1 MSYKK
6 YKFVYFN
13 ILLISF
19 VLFFNNVYIL
29 LILFMWKLMFLF
41 NLYSDTYIEFF
52 HPVKLADFYNFDNKY
67 VEADHEDPDFYI
79 MFYQEFYSLC
89 NCRFSFDIFGG
100 SQTLD
105 DTDFID
111 VNLYLDRRNLKNVYK
126 NINFKYIN
134 KNDYILY
141 HFDDDNVL
149 NYRNINVIS
158 KFDNLDIYNIEFNPM
173 LKDKVNADKRIKY
186 LRIVRDNTQNINEKN
201 I

>member
-1 MSYKK
+1 
-6 YKFVYFN
+6 
-13 ILLISF
+13 
-19 VLFFNNVYIL
+19 
-29 LILFMWKLMFLF
+29 
-41 NLYSDTYIEFF
+41 
-52 HPVKLADFYNFDNKY
+52 
-67 VEADHEDPDFYI
+67 
-79 MFYQEFYSLC
+79 
-89 NCRFSFDIFGG
+89 
-100 SQTLD
+100 
-105 DTDFID
+105 
-111 VNLYLDRRNLKNVYK
+111 LDRRNLKNVYK